1 MGREM
6 IDSGLGSS
14 SSAGSSSSFSQ
25 FAIFHNY
32 PLISALLAF
41 AIAQTAK
48 FIITW

>member
-6 IDSGLGSS
+6 VKSGLGSS
-14 SSAGSSSSFSQ
+14 SAASSSSFSQ

-48 FIITW
+48 FITTW